1 MADIDKSKN
10 ELLDEAI
17 SLYTKGH
24 LQDAVLKLEALV
36 EKFPDDIELRDTL
49 NTVKAEVH
57 DLDREKAGARPAV
70 PISTSEDIKQNA
82 RKRARI
88 AIVIL
93 VFLVVLI
100 TGLWGLARVLS
111 SYQSR
116 GTNTYHTA
124 EEPTGNPEQQPTV
137 ENTTGTTQEAPAP
150 EVGTMPTAPASA
162 GNKGPETT
170 TPATTPPPTK
180 STEPASATKPT
191 APASDITPT
200 LPVIPAPTQESEEP
214 QPVGEGYLKI
224 SPSPPTTVY
233 VDNVMKG
240 NSQRLGAI
248 KLEEGT
254 HSVTM
259 VSQQYGSRSFTV
271 EIRAGKT
278 TISSFPY

>member
-36 EKFPDDIELRDTL
+36 ERFPDDIELRDTL

-57 DLDREKAGARPAV
+57 DLTREKALSKPAV
-70 PISTSEDIKQNA
+70 PLTTSEEIKQNA

-93 VFLVVLI
+93 VFLVILI

-116 GTNTYHTA
+116 GTGIYHPA
-124 EEPTGNPEQQPTV
+124 EENVGGGEQQPGA
-137 ENTTGTTQEAPAP
+137 ENATGTSQETPVP
-150 EVGTMPTAPASA
+150 EVGTAPTTSTAATS
-162 GNKGPETT
+162 KEPETT

-180 STEPASATKPT
+180 STEPASTTLPSAPSPGTTPAKPVIPPT
-191 APASDITPT
+191 APEP
-200 LPVIPAPTQESEEP
+200 EEP

-271 EIRAGKT
+271 EIKAGKT

>member
-1 MADIDKSKN
+1 MAEEDNSKN
-10 ELLDEAI
+10 ELLDQAI
-17 SLYTKGH
+17 SLYTGGH

-36 EKFPDDIELRDTL
+36 ERYPDDLELRDTL

-57 DLDREKAGARPAV
+57 DLTRDKAAAKPAV
-70 PISTSEDIKQNA
+70 SITSPDDIKANA

-93 VFLVVLI
+93 VFLVILI

-116 GTNTYHTA
+116 GTGTYHLV
-124 EEPTGNPEQQPTV
+124 EEKTNGGQEHPTEI
-137 ENTTGTTQEAPAP
+137 TTPGPSETPNKETESASPGTAPAP
-150 EVGTMPTAPASA
+150 GPAS
-162 GNKGPETT
+162 GEV
-170 TPATTPPPTK
+170 TPSVPLTPPTTPPTPSS
-180 STEPASATKPT
+180 STPSE
-191 APASDITPT
+191 TPST
-200 LPVIPAPTQESEEP
+200 SPSTVPVIPTPTHEPETP
-214 QPVGEGYLKI
+214 QPVGEGYLKL

-233 VDNVMKG
+233 VDNVMIG

-271 EIRAGKT
+271 NIKAGKT
-278 TISSFPY
+278 TISTFPY